1 MKENLLKKSR
11 MMKESGITLIALVVS
26 IVVILLLAGVTIA
39 TLTGDNGIL
48 SQAQNAQEKNQIAKF
63 KDDVSMA
70 YMEKYAEKAQEG
82 DFTPITANDIVTK
95 LMEGYGYKDN
105 NLHRQVIGT
114 VELEAPENGNIEL
127 ATNSSTTV
135 SVIPDDNSTKNYVK
149 IGEKWYEFS
158 ITGDKVTVGE
168 GMSELP
174 DASENGGT
182 SSLNASSNNSNVTAV
197 ADNGTKTVAI
207 SSNGT
212 PTPQGTPAV
221 ITVSYGGSSIT
232 INVTVKQA
240 YTLTLGS
247 NNTTYGTVSVSPNAI
262 TSTEG
267 ANGTEY
273 KYIAGTNVTV
283 TANASDGYVFK
294 GWYTGTDTTDDTKLI
309 SNAQSSYTINQLNAD
324 TTLTAKFGEINN
336 DDSYADGFVDY
347 LGTRATIYLY
357 ANAKKIKSGTI
368 TVTMPDANSTTST
381 ITATSSNANIGPNTD
396 SIKYYDT
403 YTVAK
408 DGTYSFQVK
417 NNANNQ
423 TSTTVIKVEGIEK
436 FTAIESLC
444 TNDSDK
450 LYNKDNKLVA
460 YSYNGAAVP
469 KGYYV
474 DTNSKVADGLVITDD
489 IDSEGYSTGN
499 EWVWVPVNS
508 TVGNADYY
516 GTETSATALEGA
528 TDVTYTKYSKLYS
541 FNGTTRET
549 YGTFHDHGT
558 NTVTLSRPST
568 KYSSG
573 NSEIRILTHSTYG
586 EGANY
591 SSIINRITGTAFAN
605 VTDVAT
611 QYKNDY
617 ESMVSSVDKYHGFY
631 IGRYEV
637 TENGE
642 NPGVSLSG
650 TISGKDWTW
659 YTLYNKC
666 LTFGKKDSNNVETTE
681 SSMMYGALWDATMQ
695 WLAKSGI
702 SVGYTGNTT
711 SGYGNYNSEDVT
723 VSNDKETNSTTIKVK
738 ASGTSTKLQTG
749 QTSFTS
755 KKNIYDL
762 SGNCEDWTQEAG
774 NTFSRAHRGGTYL
787 SSDANATYSAN
798 RYNAA
803 PTGKGDRLSSRPQLY
818 IK

>member
-1 MKENLLKKSR
+1 MKENLVKKSR
-11 MMKESGITLIALVVS
+11 MKKEGAITLIALVVS

-82 DFTPITANDIVTK
+82 DFTPITANDIVKK
-95 LMEGYGYKDN
+95 LMEGYGYTDN

-135 SVIPDDNSTKNYVK
+135 SVIPDENSTKNYVK

-158 ITGDKVTVGE
+158 ITGDQVTVGE

-174 DASENGGT
+174 DANENGGT
-182 SSLNASSNNSNVTAV
+182 SGLNASSNNQNVTAV
-197 ADNGTKTVAI
+197 ADNGTKTVRI
-207 SSNGT
+207 TSNGT

-221 ITVSYGGSSIT
+221 ITVTYGGSSIT

-247 NNTTYGTVSVSPNAI
+247 NNTQYGTVSVSPNAI

-309 SNAQSSYTINQLNAD
+309 SNAGSSYTINALNED
-324 TTLTAKFGEINN
+324 TTLTAKFEEINN
-336 DDSYADGFVDY
+336 DNSYADGFVDY

-381 ITATSSNANIGPNTD
+381 ITATRSNANIGPNTD
-396 SIKYYDT
+396 SKKYYDT

-408 DGTYSFQVK
+408 DGIYSFQVR

-436 FTAIESLC
+436 FISIENAKVNGQSV
-444 TNDSDK
+444 SY
-450 LYNKDNKLVA
+450 YNSENKA
-460 YSYNGAAVP
+460 YNYNGAAVP

-474 DTNSKVADGLVITDD
+474 DTNSTVADGLVITDD

-508 TVGNADYY
+508 TVGNDDYY
-516 GTETSATALEGA
+516 GTETSATALAGVNG
-528 TDVTYTKYSKLYS
+528 VTYTKYSKLYS
-541 FNGTTRET
+541 FTGTTRET
-549 YGTFHDHGT
+549 YGTFHPYGT
-558 NTVTLSRPST
+558 TTGTLSRPST
-568 KYSSG
+568 TSSPG
-573 NSEIRILTHSTYG
+573 YREIAIVTNGTFG
-586 EGANY
+586 EGGNY
-591 SSIINRITGTAFAN
+591 SSVNNRTTGTAFAN

-611 QYKNDY
+611 KYKNDY
-617 ESMVSSVDKYHGFY
+617 
-631 IGRYEV
+631 
-637 TENGE
+637 
-642 NPGVSLSG
+642 
-650 TISGKDWTW
+650 
-659 YTLYNKC
+659 
-666 LTFGKKDSNNVETTE
+666 
-681 SSMMYGALWDATMQ
+681 
-695 WLAKSGI
+695 
-702 SVGYTGNTT
+702 
-711 SGYGNYNSEDVT
+711 
-723 VSNDKETNSTTIKVK
+723 
-738 ASGTSTKLQTG
+738 
-749 QTSFTS
+749 
-755 KKNIYDL
+755 
-762 SGNCEDWTQEAG
+762 
-774 NTFSRAHRGGTYL
+774 
-787 SSDANATYSAN
+787 
-798 RYNAA
+798 
-803 PTGKGDRLSSRPQLY
+803 
-818 IK
+818 